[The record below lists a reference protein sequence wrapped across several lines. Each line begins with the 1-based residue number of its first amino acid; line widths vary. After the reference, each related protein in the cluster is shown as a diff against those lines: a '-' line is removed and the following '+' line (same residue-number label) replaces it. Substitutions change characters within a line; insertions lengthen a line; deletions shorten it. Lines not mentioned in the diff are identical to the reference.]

1 MSRLKVDAAVGDYGE
16 DVNRGKRQR
25 QAAKEP
31 VQVEQPGRA
40 RPPAEQPGDEGKA
53 QTTVAA
59 PAPIASGGGMPAGGS
74 TTAQQIAAWLADHF
88 TATIVGG
95 VTVYDLTASTETRRV
110 QKPGRHAA
118 AS

>member
-1 MSRLKVDAAVGDYGE
+1 VPDIDQAEVDAAVGGYGE

-40 RPPAEQPGDEGKA
+40 RPPAEQPGDEGKS

-59 PAPIASGGGMPAGGS
+59 PAPIASGGGMPPV
-74 TTAQQIAAWLADHF
+74 AAPPP
-88 TATIVGG
+88 
-95 VTVYDLTASTETRRV
+95 SRSP
-110 QKPGRHAA
+110 PG
-118 AS
+118 